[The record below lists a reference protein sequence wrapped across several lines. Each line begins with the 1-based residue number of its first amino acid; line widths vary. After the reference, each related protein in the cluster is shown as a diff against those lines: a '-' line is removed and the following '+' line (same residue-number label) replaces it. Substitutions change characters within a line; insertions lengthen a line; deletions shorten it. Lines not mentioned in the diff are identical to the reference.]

1 MLRMAVAGDAPTPDH
16 SLYDPH
22 YHDDKAAAS
31 RHAADVILPIVFSVV
46 AVESV
51 VDVGC
56 GYGNWLAAARAL
68 GVTDLTG
75 IEGPWAAA
83 WRDRDV
89 LATEFDLVL
98 ADLEAP
104 LRVERTYDLVIC
116 IEVVEHL
123 TARRAPGFVAD
134 LCAAGETVLL
144 GAAIPGQRG
153 PNHVHERW
161 LSQWAADFAQHG
173 YEPIDCIRPRIWGD
187 PSLWTHHRQN
197 PVLFV
202 AEHRGSDARAR
213 AHALPEP
220 GPDALDV
227 VHPDF
232 LLRTLREEEQERQQQ
247 ERPPTLGQHLR
258 LLANIPAAVARS
270 VRYRAHARATRDEA

>member
-1 MLRMAVAGDAPTPDH
+1 MPAGDPLAPDH

-22 YHDDKAAAS
+22 YHDEKAWRS
-31 RHAADVILPIVFSVV
+31 EHAAEVILPIVFSVV
-46 AVESV
+46 DVDSV

-56 GYGNWLAAARAL
+56 GYGSWLAAARAL

-83 WRDRDV
+83 WRDRGV

-98 ADLEAP
+98 VDLEAP
-104 LRVERTYDLVIC
+104 LRLPRSYDLVIC
-116 IEVVEHL
+116 IEVAEHL
-123 TARRAPGFVAD
+123 TPGRGASFVAD
-134 LCAAGETVLL
+134 LCAAGESVLL

-161 LSQWAADFAQHG
+161 MSEWAADFAAHG
-173 YEPIDCIRPRIWGD
+173 YQPVDCIRPQVWGD
-187 PSLWTHHRQN
+187 PSLWAHHRQN

-202 AEHRGSDARAR
+202 AESRREAARAR
-213 AHALPEP
+213 ADALPEP
-220 GPDALDV
+220 GLSALDV

-232 LLRTLREEEQERQQQ
+232 LLRALEEHERAPTLRE
-247 ERPPTLGQHLR
+247 HLR
-258 LLANIPAAVARS
+258 LLTQMPAAAVRS
-270 VRYRAHARATRDEA
+270 LRFRANGRDHRST